1 MMYTPLLILGLLLV
15 SGLLFGLVA
24 SRLKLPRIAAY
35 ALAGLLWSEDLLGGY
50 FGFDITSWSP
60 LLTNL
65 ALAIIAYTIGGSI
78 TFDQLRRLGK
88 TITFCTLGESLGAV
102 LLVSVAIAVYQPEI
116 TGPIWILALILGGLA
131 ATTDPAVTVAIIH
144 QYRAKGPVTSTLM
157 GVAALDDVLGIILFS
172 LMFVVVTGS
181 SVTDAIVGSAIEILG
196 AVAMGALIGSLLAY
210 FGHKVRNKRFFLP
223 MVLSALM
230 LSQGLAEV
238 AHVSPLLTA
247 MFIGFS
253 ARAVYQ
259 SGGDRLFAPVEFLEE
274 LVFIIFFT
282 LAGAY
287 FKLSILAQGLDL
299 VLIYVFA
306 RVAGKMLGIRLMS
319 RLADAPKAVEQ
330 YLGFGVVPQAGIAI
344 GLALSL
350 MQTLAYKDMGLLVV
364 NTILAS
370 TLIYEVIGPFA
381 TRYALVRAKEVQ
393 L

>member
-1 MMYTPLLILGLLLV
+1 MIHTPLLILGLLLV

-24 SRLKLPRIAAY
+24 SRLKVPRIAAY
-35 ALAGLLWSEDLLGGY
+35 ALAGLLWSQNLLGGY
-50 FGFDITSWSP
+50 FGFDIASWSP

-88 TITFCTLGESLGAV
+88 TITFCTLGESFGAV
-102 LLVSVAIAVYQPEI
+102 
-116 TGPIWILALILGGLA
+116 IL
-131 ATTDPAVTVAIIH
+131 
-144 QYRAKGPVTSTLM
+144 
-157 GVAALDDVLGIILFS
+157 
-172 LMFVVVTGS
+172 VVVSGS
-181 SVTDAIVGSAIEILG
+181 SVADAIVGSGIEIIG
-196 AVAMGALIGSLLAY
+196 AVGMGIVMGGLLAY
-210 FGHKVRNKRFFLP
+210 LGHRVRNKRFFLP

-247 MFIGFS
+247 MCIGFS

-287 FKLSILAQGLDL
+287 FKLSVLQQGLDL
-299 VLIYVFA
+299 VFIYVIA

-319 RLADAPKAVEQ
+319 RLAGVPKVVSQ
-330 YLGFGVVPQAGIAI
+330 YLGFCVVPQAGIAI

-350 MQTLAYKDMGLLVV
+350 MQTIAYKDMGLLVV

-370 TLIYEVIGPFA
+370 TLIYEIIGPFA
-381 TRYALVRAKEVQ
+381 TQFALVRAKEVR

>member
-1 MMYTPLLILGLLLV
+1 MIHTPLLILGLLLV

-24 SRLKLPRIAAY
+24 SRLKVPRIAAY
-35 ALAGLLWSEDLLGGY
+35 ALAGLLWSQDLLGGY
-50 FGFDITSWSP
+50 FGFDIASWSP

-88 TITFCTLGESLGAV
+88 TITFCTLGESFGAV
-102 LLVSVAIAVYQPEI
+102 IVVSVAIAIYQPDI
-116 TGPIWILALILGGLA
+116 NGPIWILALILGGLA
-131 ATTDPAVTVAIIH
+131 ATTDPAMTVAVIH

-157 GVAALDDVLGIILFS
+157 GVVALDDVLGIILFS
-172 LMFVVVTGS
+172 VILVVVSGS
-181 SVTDAIVGSAIEILG
+181 SVADAIVGSGIEIIG
-196 AVAMGALIGSLLAY
+196 AVGMGIVMGGLLAY
-210 FGHKVRNKRFFLP
+210 LGHRVRNKRFFLP

-247 MFIGFS
+247 MCIGFS

-287 FKLSILAQGLDL
+287 FKLSVLQQGLDL
-299 VLIYVFA
+299 VFIYVFA
-306 RVAGKMLGIRLMS
+306 SVAGKMLGIRLMS
-319 RLADAPKAVEQ
+319 RLAGAPKVVSQ
-330 YLGFGVVPQAGIAI
+330 YLGFCVVPQAGIAI

-350 MQTLAYKDMGLLVV
+350 MQTIAYKDMGLLVV

-370 TLIYEVIGPFA
+370 TLIYEIIGSFA
-381 TRYALVRAKEVQ
+381 TRFALVRAKEVR

>member
-24 SRLKLPRIAAY
+24 SRLKVPRIAAY
-35 ALAGLLWSEDLLGGY
+35 ALAGLVWSQDLLGGY
-50 FGFDITSWSP
+50 FGFDIASWSP

-88 TITFCTLGESLGAV
+88 TITFCTLGESFGAV
-102 LLVSVAIAVYQPEI
+102 IVVSVAIALYQPDI
-116 TGPIWILALILGGLA
+116 NGPIWILALILGGLA
-131 ATTDPAVTVAIIH
+131 ATTDPAMTVAVIH

-157 GVAALDDVLGIILFS
+157 GVVALDDVLGIILFS
-172 LMFVVVTGS
+172 VILVVVTGA
-181 SVTDAIVGSAIEILG
+181 SVTDAIVGSGIEIIG
-196 AVAMGALIGSLLAY
+196 AVGMGIVIGGLLAY
-210 FGHKVRNKRFFLP
+210 LGHRVRNKRFFLP

-287 FKLSILAQGLDL
+287 FSLSVLQQGLDL

-306 RVAGKMLGIRLMS
+306 SVAGKMLGIRLMS
-319 RLADAPKAVEQ
+319 RLAGAPKVVSQ
-330 YLGFGVVPQAGIAI
+330 YLGFCVVPQAGIAI

-370 TLIYEVIGPFA
+370 TLIYEFIGPFT
-381 TRYALVRAKEVQ
+381 TRFALVKAGEVR
-393 L
+393 